1 MDGNSEILLF
11 YRISPF
17 CAGLPASL
25 SMPLFRHAEFVTSI
39 AKPAGLPVA
48 KGPEIAFVGRSN
60 AGKSSAINALVG
72 HTRLAYVSKTPG
84 RTQLLNLFR
93 TPAGLYLV
101 DLPGFGFA
109 KVPEAVRRG
118 WADLIERYLHE
129 REALV
134 GLIHI
139 MDVRHP
145 LTALDR
151 QLLDWFLPS
160 GKPVHVLLTK
170 ADKLSHGARAATLA
184 QVRRALAPWSGQV
197 TVQLF
202 SALRK
207 QGVEEVE
214 TVVGG
219 WLTGILLEPDGAHI

>member
-1 MDGNSEILLF
+1 
-11 YRISPF
+11 
-17 CAGLPASL
+17 
-25 SMPLFRHAEFVTSI
+25 MPLFRHAEFVTSI
-39 AKPAGLPVA
+39 AKPAGLPAA

-93 TPAGLYLV
+93 TPSGLYLV

-118 WADLIERYLHE
+118 WAELIERYLRE

-139 MDVRHP
+139 MDARHP

-160 GKPVHVLLTK
+160 GKPVHVLLSK
-170 ADKLSHGARAATLA
+170 SDKLSRGARAATVA
-184 QVRRALAPWSGQV
+184 QVRRALTSWEGQV
-197 TVQLF
+197 TVQAF
-202 SALRK
+202 SALSK
-207 QGVEEVE
+207 LGVEEAE
-214 TVVGG
+214 AVVQG
-219 WLTGILLEPDGAHI
+219 WLAGVLPEAAGTEVAPE

>member
-1 MDGNSEILLF
+1 MS
-11 YRISPF
+11 
-17 CAGLPASL
+17 
-25 SMPLFRHAEFVTSI
+25 LFRHAEFVTSI
-39 AKPAGLPVA
+39 AKPAGLPAA

-93 TPAGLYLV
+93 TPSGLYLV

-118 WADLIERYLHE
+118 WAELIERYLRE

-139 MDVRHP
+139 MDARHP

-160 GKPVHVLLTK
+160 GKPVHVLLSK
-170 ADKLSHGARAATLA
+170 SDKLSRGARAATVA
-184 QVRRALAPWSGQV
+184 QVRRALASWEGQV
-197 TVQLF
+197 TVQAF
-202 SALRK
+202 SALSK
-207 QGVEEVE
+207 LGVEEAE
-214 TVVGG
+214 AVVQG
-219 WLTGILLEPDGAHI
+219 WLAGVLPEAAGTEVAPE

>member
-1 MDGNSEILLF
+1 MS
-11 YRISPF
+11 
-17 CAGLPASL
+17 
-25 SMPLFRHAEFVTSI
+25 LFRHAEFVTSI
-39 AKPAGLPVA
+39 AKPAGLPAA

-93 TPAGLYLV
+93 TPSGLYLV

-118 WADLIERYLHE
+118 WAELIERYLRE

-139 MDVRHP
+139 MDARHP

-160 GKPVHVLLTK
+160 GKPVHVLLSK
-170 ADKLSHGARAATLA
+170 SDKLSRGARAATVA
-184 QVRRALAPWSGQV
+184 QVRRALTSWEGQV
-197 TVQLF
+197 TVQAF
-202 SALRK
+202 SALSK
-207 QGVEEVE
+207 LGVEEAE
-214 TVVGG
+214 AVVQG
-219 WLTGILLEPDGAHI
+219 WLAGVLPEAAGTEVAPE

>member
-1 MDGNSEILLF
+1 
-11 YRISPF
+11 
-17 CAGLPASL
+17 
-25 SMPLFRHAEFVTSI
+25 MPLFRHAEFVTSI
-39 AKPAGLPVA
+39 AKPAGLPAA

-101 DLPGFGFA
+101 DLPGFGYA
-109 KVPEAVRRG
+109 KVPEAIRRG
-118 WADLIERYLHE
+118 WAELIERYLRE

-160 GKPVHVLLTK
+160 GKPVHILLSK
-170 ADKLSHGARAATLA
+170 ADKLSRGARAATVV
-184 QVRRALAPWSGQV
+184 QVRRALAAWEGQV
-197 TVQLF
+197 TVQAF
-202 SALRK
+202 SALSK
-207 QGVEEVE
+207 LGVEEAE
-214 TVVGG
+214 AVVQG
-219 WLTGILLEPDGAHI
+219 WLAGVLPEAAGTEVAPE

>member
-1 MDGNSEILLF
+1 MS
-11 YRISPF
+11 
-17 CAGLPASL
+17 
-25 SMPLFRHAEFVTSI
+25 LFRHAEFVTSI
-39 AKPAGLPVA
+39 AKPAGLPAA

-101 DLPGFGFA
+101 DLPGFGYA
-109 KVPEAVRRG
+109 KVPEAIRRG
-118 WADLIERYLHE
+118 WAELIERYLRE

-160 GKPVHVLLTK
+160 GKPVHVLLSK
-170 ADKLSHGARAATLA
+170 SDKLSRGARAATVA
-184 QVRRALAPWSGQV
+184 QVRRALTSWEGQV
-197 TVQLF
+197 TVQAF
-202 SALRK
+202 SALSK
-207 QGVEEVE
+207 LGVEEAE
-214 TVVGG
+214 AVVQG
-219 WLTGILLEPDGAHI
+219 WLAGVLPEAAGTEVAPE

>member
-1 MDGNSEILLF
+1 MS
-11 YRISPF
+11 
-17 CAGLPASL
+17 
-25 SMPLFRHAEFVTSI
+25 LFRHAEFVTSI
-39 AKPAGLPVA
+39 AKPAGLPAA

-84 RTQLLNLFR
+84 RTQLLNLFG
-93 TPAGLYLV
+93 TPSGLYLV

-118 WADLIERYLHE
+118 WAELIERYLRE

-139 MDVRHP
+139 MDARHP

-151 QLLDWFLPS
+151 QLLDLFLPS
-160 GKPVHVLLTK
+160 GKPVHVLLSK
-170 ADKLSHGARAATLA
+170 SDKLSRGARAATVA
-184 QVRRALAPWSGQV
+184 QVRRALTSWEGQV
-197 TVQLF
+197 TVQAF
-202 SALRK
+202 SALSK
-207 QGVEEVE
+207 LGVEEAEAEVQ
-214 TVVGG
+214 G
-219 WLTGILLEPDGAHI
+219 WLAGVLPEAAGTEVAPE

>member
-1 MDGNSEILLF
+1 
-11 YRISPF
+11 
-17 CAGLPASL
+17 
-25 SMPLFRHAEFVTSI
+25 MPLFRHAEFVTSI
-39 AKPAGLPVA
+39 AKPAGLPAA

-84 RTQLLNLFR
+84 RTQLINLFR

-101 DLPGFGFA
+101 DLPGFGYA
-109 KVPEAVRRG
+109 KVPEAIRRG
-118 WADLIERYLHE
+118 WAELIERYLRE

-134 GLIHI
+134 GLVHI

-160 GKPVHVLLTK
+160 GKPVHILLSK
-170 ADKLSHGARAATLA
+170 SDKLSRGARAATVA
-184 QVRRALAPWSGQV
+184 QVRHALASWEGQV
-197 TVQLF
+197 TVQAF
-202 SALRK
+202 SALSK
-207 QGVEEVE
+207 LGVEEAE
-214 TVVGG
+214 AVVQG
-219 WLTGILLEPDGAHI
+219 WLAGILPEPVGAGAAEG

>member
-1 MDGNSEILLF
+1 MS
-11 YRISPF
+11 
-17 CAGLPASL
+17 
-25 SMPLFRHAEFVTSI
+25 LFRHAEFVTSI
-39 AKPAGLPVA
+39 AKPAGLPAA

-93 TPAGLYLV
+93 TPSGLYLV

-118 WADLIERYLHE
+118 WAELIERYLRE

-139 MDVRHP
+139 MDARHP

-160 GKPVHVLLTK
+160 GKPVHVLLSK
-170 ADKLSHGARAATLA
+170 SDKLSRGARAATVA
-184 QVRRALAPWSGQV
+184 QVRRALASWEGQV
-197 TVQLF
+197 TVQAF
-202 SALRK
+202 SALSK
-207 QGVEEVE
+207 LGVEEAE
-214 TVVGG
+214 AVVQG
-219 WLTGILLEPDGAHI
+219 WLAGVLPEAAGTEVAP